1 MLFDEVRKAFD
12 TAAEW
17 LHTKKKFTADM
28 LAEKPAQNLMQATND
43 VLQQAVSRGITHEVP
58 EELTAA
64 LEQNTFIFSGFKTYH
79 ELREASTLLKD
90 ENGGFK
96 PFERFLSDVQKINN
110 TYNRNY
116 LHAEY
121 NHAVQSTQMAVKW
134 HDFEQDGDRYL
145 LQYRTAHDEKVRATH
160 AALHNTTLPPDDP
173 FWDEYYP
180 PLGWNCRCTVVQ
192 VRRGKYPASDSSTS
206 IANGRAATEKTPSFR
221 FNPGKQRKCFPDT
234 VSYIKHSGKNRQE
247 RDSAEFVC
255 EELSMNQA
263 RIIAQQELDGKIC
276 KCLISNDWHD
286 VILDKYVKHC
296 VRGMRGNKKVFWI
309 KNEILPKIQDY
320 INNAQCIGRKLSDAT
335 HNTRASTVNLKL
347 NTDYF
352 FYFKIKLPNGEDAY
366 LHLGRYKK
374 GTADEGKLYLYNI
387 AKNPPENMETI

>member
-1 MLFDEVRKAFD
+1 MPSIDS
-12 TAAEW
+12 TAAELYSTYSDDLCNGIDGA
-17 LHTKKKFTADM
+17 LHDKTTDLAACLRADARRFAAYKAHYVETAVKNLLNDEKTP
-28 LAEKPAQNLMQATND
+28 AEQRQAN
-43 VLQQAVSRGITHEVP
+43 AER
-58 EELTAA
+58 AMR
-64 LEQNTFIFSGFKTYH
+64 TFQRWGQT
-79 ELREASTLLKD
+79 E
-90 ENGGFK
+90 
-96 PFERFLSDVQKINN
+96 
-110 TYNRNY
+110 RNY
-116 LHAEY
+116 
-121 NHAVQSTQMAVKW
+121 AVQSTQMAEKW
-134 HDFEQDGDRYL
+134 QEFEKDGDRYL

-192 VRRGKYPASDSSTS
+192 VRRGKYPESDSSTS

-221 FNPGKQRKCFPDT
+221 FNPGKTMKCFPDT